1 MQEISHAAELC
12 KRRRGDE
19 DVDEEDQHHE
29 LEHVRVDDAKKAG
42 RRRIDDEHQARDD
55 RACFIGNA
63 DLVSEHVDDGRRC
76 RDLRRNRSHHRK
88 GDERAEHDLRAFSE
102 ALLKKVGNGRD
113 IERRTDGGNSSRKA
127 REDEHAKKIRQRRH
141 NGLEAARVRNARA
154 PHEAASADDRRAD
167 RRHQDKRPERAPAEI
182 IVVHV
187 PHLANDDK
195 SDEHHRNEV
204 SCDDEKVDGVNLIM
218 YHVKSPF
225 FACRMV
231 SVNTHPLFRRCP
243 PDAASAFG
251 EKLHNA
257 PARGQISHEDHK
269 VSAPQSRI
277 RPRRYDLLSASADG
291 DNGRARRAPE
301 FELAKALSRAVPVL
315 RNADTVIGKAL
326 RRLRG
331 EDHLI

>member
-1 MQEISHAAELC
+1 MAL
-12 KRRRGDE
+12 KP
-19 DVDEEDQHHE
+19 
-29 LEHVRVDDAKKAG
+29 LEYATPA
-42 RRRIDDEHQARDD
+42 
-55 RACFIGNA
+55 
-63 DLVSEHVDDGRRC
+63 
-76 RDLRRNRSHHRK
+76 
-88 GDERAEHDLRAFSE
+88 
-102 ALLKKVGNGRD
+102 
-113 IERRTDGGNSSRKA
+113 
-127 REDEHAKKIRQRRH
+127 
-141 NGLEAARVRNARA
+141 A
-154 PHEAASADDRRAD
+154 PHKAASADDRRAD

-187 PHLANDDK
+187 PHLADNDK
-195 SDEHHRNEV
+195 ADEHHRDEV

-291 DNGRARRAPE
+291 DDCCARRAPE
-301 FELAKALSRAVPVL
+301 FELAKASPLAVPVFRDADAETFSTPVILSGAKDLSTILLFECFAPL
-315 RNADTVIGKAL
+315 RTTGRDPPFFQLSYRAIISYDPPSVVAQRYT
-326 RRLRG
+326 
-331 EDHLI
+331 